1 MIGLGFP
8 RSCRTLTAALTR
20 SDTVIDMSTTLMLC
34 AMNFE
39 SDIASK
45 RLGNRCVIRTIGVG
59 EHCAHALKDLAN
71 EFGAGT
77 NVILCGLAGGL
88 SARAKLGQA
97 YVASHV
103 TAPNGSVIPAP
114 WMPSGVNT
122 PPLASKEFSSVD
134 TPMNS
139 AALPLFCADVL
150 LADTHVKA
158 QTARQFSCDMVDMES
173 AHFARAAAQAGWR
186 WLIVRGVSDDVQ
198 TQLPPG
204 VFNFVNPAG
213 APRPL
218 AIALH
223 VATHPWQ
230 IPLLRHLGQK
240 CTLAMNN
247 ACDIVERAL
256 MELPS

>member
-1 MIGLGFP
+1 MIGVGLP
-8 RSCRTLTAALTR
+8 RSCRTLTAARTR

-97 YVASHV
+97 YIASHV
-103 TAPNGSVIPAP
+103 TAPNGSVIPTP
-114 WMPSGVNT
+114 WMPKGVNT
-122 PPLASKEFSSVD
+122 PPLASKEFVSVD
-134 TPMNS
+134 TPMIS
-139 AALPLFCADVL
+139 TALPLFCADVL

-204 VFNFVNPAG
+204 VFNFVNAAG

-218 AIALH
+218 AVALH